1 MVFLTEIWH
10 STVFGQEFF
19 FFFLSFFIWESGG
32 YILVIHYSKTRKSFI
47 FHFVSLF
54 EPFYNFYYFMFII
67 FFFSIFT
74 VHCLLLLF
82 ILPLCS
88 FHFSTV
94 HYPFTVFI
102 FQFIVVLKP
111 PIVLM
116 PLTEFFKLDTW
127 LNIFIYIYL
136 IYIFKYLPNLIY
148 SYQFFASIF
157 WCALNSES
165 ALALI
170 SYQSQWTLG
179 VHCTSKCLSKSV
191 GLGSLSSLHIKM
203 LARNW

>member
-1 MVFLTEIWH
+1 MGIWRVH
-10 STVFGQEFF
+10 FSNSLFQNPKIIH
-19 FFFLSFFIWESGG
+19 LSFRFTIRAF
-32 YILVIHYSKTRKSFI
+32 LQFLL
-47 FHFVSLF
+47 FHV
-54 EPFYNFYYFMFII
+54 YH

-170 SYQSQWTLG
+170 SYQSQWTLW
-179 VHCTSKCLSKSV
+179 VHCTSKCLQEPGKNKFSFDKYSNMYILV
-191 GLGSLSSLHIKM
+191 TCPIKKISI
-203 LARNW
+203 NGNKNGQQWNKWIQWND

>member
-1 MVFLTEIWH
+1 MAKN
-10 STVFGQEFF
+10 FF
-19 FFFLSFFIWESGG
+19 FFYLGIWRVHFSNSLFQNPKIIHLSFRFTIRAF
-32 YILVIHYSKTRKSFI
+32 LQFLL
-47 FHFVSLF
+47 FHV
-54 EPFYNFYYFMFII
+54 YH

-179 VHCTSKCLSKSV
+179 VHCTSKCLSNSV
-191 GLGSLSSLHIKM
+191 GSLSSMHIKM

>member
-1 MVFLTEIWH
+1 M
-10 STVFGQEFF
+10 
-19 FFFLSFFIWESGG
+19 
-32 YILVIHYSKTRKSFI
+32 
-47 FHFVSLF
+47 
-54 EPFYNFYYFMFII
+54 
-67 FFFSIFT
+67 
-74 VHCLLLLF
+74 LLF

-179 VHCTSKCLSKSV
+179 VHCTSKCLQETGKNKFSFDKYSNMYILV
-191 GLGSLSSLHIKM
+191 TCPIKKISINGNKNGQQWNKM
-203 LARNW
+203 NTVEWLTGNFYQQ